1 MEVNPFKPNLI
12 AIGGDREVLIFNL
25 EGNIK
30 DP

>member
-12 AIGGDREVLIFNL
+12 AIGGENDVLIFNL
-25 EGNIK
+25 EGNIN